1 MPDEVPTQPP
11 PPPGPEPGTT
21 AKSTSTGLP
30 SNVAAA
36 IACIPLIGG
45 IIFYILEKHDSF
57 VRFYA
62 MQSIIFGIAWI
73 VFAIA
78 YSIVHAIFT
87 HIPGIG
93 FIFEII
99 LGVTWA
105 LVWVAFLVVFIIMIV
120 KAFTGVR
127 WEIPYIGPMARK
139 QMGEI

>member
-11 PPPGPEPGTT
+11 PPPGPEAGTT
-21 AKSTSTGLP
+21 AKSGSTGLP

-45 IIFYILEKHDSF
+45 IIFYILEKHDPF

-62 MQSIIFGIAWI
+62 MQSIIFGCAWFLFNIA
-73 VFAIA
+73 
-78 YSIVHAIFT
+78 SMIVHLIFGSVPAIGPFLSLLWGLVAMLV
-87 HIPGIG
+87 HI
-93 FIFEII
+93 
-99 LGVTWA
+99 
-105 LVWVAFLVVFIIMIV
+105 AFLVIWIVTTV

-139 QMGEI
+139 QM